1 MRLIILRHAKSSRSD
16 PGLSDHDRPL
26 NARGISDAPLIAG
39 HLKALG
45 WVPEQVLS
53 SNAERTRQTWAGMAE
68 VLGHV
73 AADFM
78 PGLYLASSEQALE
91 EIEVHADQVQTLLL
105 IGHNPGLEHLVY
117 TLSGQSERMTT
128 CNAALLRST
137 ATDWKT
143 ALGQSWTLET
153 VLRPKELKA

>member
-26 NARGISDAPLIAG
+26 NARGISDAPLIAS
-39 HLKALG
+39 HLKELG
-45 WVPEQVLS
+45 WIPEQVLS

-128 CNAALLRST
+128 CNAALLTST

-143 ALGQSWTLET
+143 ALRQRWTLET